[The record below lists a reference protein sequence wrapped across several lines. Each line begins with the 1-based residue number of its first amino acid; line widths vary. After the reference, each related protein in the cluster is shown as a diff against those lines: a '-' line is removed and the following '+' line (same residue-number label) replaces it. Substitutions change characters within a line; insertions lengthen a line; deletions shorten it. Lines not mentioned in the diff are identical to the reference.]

1 MNKFTLFHSNADKAY
16 VTPRIIRAMETV
28 DDINKLAQA
37 RLEAR
42 RINNLR
48 MESYLFGAPKK
59 YKYS

>member
-1 MNKFTLFHSNADKAY
+1 MHNLKLFHSNADKAY
-16 VTPRIIRAMETV
+16 KTPRIIRADETI

-42 RINNLR
+42 RKNNLH
-48 MESYLFGAPKK
+48 MEQYLFGAPRK